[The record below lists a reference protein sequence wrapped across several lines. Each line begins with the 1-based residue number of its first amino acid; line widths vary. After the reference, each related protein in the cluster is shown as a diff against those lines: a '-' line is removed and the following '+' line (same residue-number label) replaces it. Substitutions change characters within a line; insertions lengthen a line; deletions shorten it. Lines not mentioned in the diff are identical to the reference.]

1 MCIRDRNKFFSSPSV
16 DIIESSTKIVG
27 DIYSKADFRIDGIVE
42 GNITTTGKVVVGKSG
57 KINGKINSSN
67 ADISGSVSGKI
78 EVAETLSLMSE
89 SLIQGDIVTGKL
101 SVEEGAQVDASIS
114 MKSGKQLK
122 AVEGKSE
129 NKIQSEKTA

>member
-1 MCIRDRNKFFSSPSV
+1 MAENKFFSSPSV

-101 SVEEGAQVDASIS
+101 SVEEGAQVAASIS

>member
-1 MCIRDRNKFFSSPSV
+1 MAENKFFSSPSV

-42 GNITTTGKVVVGKSG
+42 GNITTTGKVVIGKSG

-129 NKIQSEKTA
+129 NKTQSEKTA

>member
-1 MCIRDRNKFFSSPSV
+1 MAENKFFSSPSV

-27 DIYSKADFRIDGIVE
+27 DIYSKADFRFDGIVE

>member
-1 MCIRDRNKFFSSPSV
+1 MAENKFFSSPSV

-57 KINGKINSSN
+57 QINGKINSSN
-67 ADISGSVSGKI
+67 ADISGSVAGKI